1 MPARPAMSEFPLFVD
16 FLLAGILS
24 NILFTLAFQLLKYY
38 MKCPCCNENF
48 SSATDLKKH
57 YVDFHTVDKSN
68 YIFRKLLTRC
78 RAFFPKNVFV
88 AKNFYLIEER
98 KIISYAYSDLQKYCI
113 TFSKHGDYYNY
124 SKKSTSEFSS

>member
-1 MPARPAMSEFPLFVD
+1 MPVRPAMSEFPFFVD

-68 YIFRKLLTRC
+68 YIFKKLLTRC
-78 RAFFPKNVFV
+78 RSFCPKKCFRCKEFLSNGTEEKVHIFLKHYQRERSAFLP
-88 AKNFYLIEER
+88 R
-98 KIISYAYSDLQKYCI
+98 
-113 TFSKHGDYYNY
+113 
-124 SKKSTSEFSS
+124 